1 MKPNIGSGD
10 KGQTSMLY
18 GERVSKNSFGPEAL
32 GTVDELNSTL
42 GLAKA
47 LCVRQYSREVI
58 EGIQKDLA
66 IVATEL
72 ATEPAHQDELV
83 NHGWTVTDEMVR
95 KLESSIVDI
104 ESKVTMPKA
113 FVIPGATAGGA
124 AIDMARAV
132 VRRVERRVIGL
143 MEANALPNQNVAIY
157 LNRASDVLFA
167 LARYEESGNEG
178 AEGGI
183 L

>member
-32 GTVDELNSTL
+32 GVVDELNSTL

-58 EGIQKDLA
+58 DSIQKDLG

-72 ATEPAHQDELV
+72 ATEPARQDELAG
-83 NHGWTVTDEMVR
+83 HGWTVTDEMSNGGR
-95 KLESSIVDI
+95 CRHRHG
-104 ESKVTMPKA
+104 
-113 FVIPGATAGGA
+113 PGCRA
-124 AIDMARAV
+124 ACREASHWPDGS
-132 VRRVERRVIGL
+132 ERT
-143 MEANALPNQNVAIY
+143 
-157 LNRASDVLFA
+157 S
-167 LARYEESGNEG
+167 
-178 AEGGI
+178 
-183 L
+183 